1 MDNFLINIDILF
13 KWPYISLFSILIIF
27 GLLLIVALLSSLVI
41 DERKMKAYEEE
52 IKAWEEAKRRAILK
66 KDRKAYRKI
75 LRRESRIRHLKE
87 EIEKMRLK
95 SYTIAFIVWL
105 ILPNLLGE
113 KLTRSEVVFFPLL
126 NVKLYLFGWYLIL
139 SFWLYP
145 LTTKIASR
153 IARIIKGSLFRKY

>member
-41 DERKMKAYEEE
+41 DERK